1 MNKKFILISISLFL
15 VSVLVSPSLVHAKK
29 SVSKEASPIALFN
42 HDKHHEYFSNL
53 KTDCKVCHKTENSY
67 TLDTVNKMGC
77 HECHNKTSS
86 PSAKANRFKC
96 VTCHKDLTKVKPANH
111 NLNFETTHQTA
122 AKQDKKTCTKC
133 HKGYFCTA
141 CHQQRDTIDQNA
153 HKRNYRYYHSI
164 EARSNPR
171 KCDSCHKVS
180 YCKGCHASN

>member
-96 VTCHKDLTKVKPANH
+96 VTCHKDLTKV
-111 NLNFETTHQTA
+111 
-122 AKQDKKTCTKC
+122 
-133 HKGYFCTA
+133 
-141 CHQQRDTIDQNA
+141 
-153 HKRNYRYYHSI
+153 
-164 EARSNPR
+164 
-171 KCDSCHKVS
+171 
-180 YCKGCHASN
+180 